1 MIRFKG
7 ASLEYDQLSP
17 RDESSGMVKDRKRM
31 ILYFNP
37 FTNK

>member
-17 RDESSGMVKDRKRM
+17 RDESSEMMKDRKRM
-31 ILYFNP
+31 ILHFNP
-37 FTNK
+37 PEFY